1 MKDLKGGP
9 PRTVAWLIGGGEGAG
24 IKRATVTLASAVAAL
39 GWRAAAV
46 SLDGGESADAFEAAG
61 LEVRRLGCGPA
72 PRFAGGMLAKPAE
85 LWRARQY
92 RRAALPAVAA
102 ALEGLSADVVHVV
115 SPHLVE
121 LAGRSA
127 AAAGAACFWEM
138 PNAVGDRYPFGLNR
152 RLYQRTCR
160 RFGIVPLAN
169 SAYTAATLGDRPVRP
184 TVFHLGADAALFDP
198 VRVAGA
204 SRGEIG
210 VPADAPLFGLFA
222 RLTPSKGQLH
232 LLRALLRCNSG
243 PAAHLLLLGGAPA
256 GESGYADLL
265 RRTAADAGAAGRLHL
280 LGAVADVERYYPL
293 LDVAVNA
300 RVDPEPFGL
309 SVIEAMLMGV
319 PVLAHAS
326 GGPAETV
333 VDGETGW
340 LMPGTSDSDFDAAVS
355 RVLADHP
362 RWREMG
368 AAGRRRALERY
379 AADGQARR
387 YQALVEARLGQLAG
401 AVGGAVGLSNRERPW
416 AR

>member
-1 MKDLKGGP
+1 MSDLTGGP
-9 PRTVAWLIGGGEGAG
+9 PRTVAWLIGGGEGGG
-24 IKRATVTLASAVAAL
+24 IRRLAVTLALAVARR
-39 GWRAAAV
+39 GWRTAAV
-46 SLDGGESADAFEAAG
+46 SLAGGESADAFEAAG
-61 LEVRRLGCGPA
+61 LEVRRLNLGPP

-92 RRAALPAVAA
+92 RRAALPAVSA
-102 ALEGLSADVVHVV
+102 ALGELGADAVHVV
-115 SPHLVE
+115 SPHLVD
-121 LAGRSA
+121 LAGRA
-127 AAAGAACFWEM
+127 AAARGSACFWEM
-138 PNAVGDRYPFGLNR
+138 PNVVGDRYPLGLNR
-152 RLYQRTCR
+152 RLYQFTLR
-160 RFGIVPLAN
+160 RRGIQPLAN
-169 SAYTAATLGDRPVRP
+169 SAYTAATLGDSPVRP
-184 TVFHLGADAALFDP
+184 VVFHHVTEDWKFDP
-198 VRVAGA
+198 ARVVGIGRA
-204 SRGEIG
+204 ELG

-243 PAAHLLLLGGAPA
+243 PAPHLLLLGGAPS
-256 GESGYADLL
+256 GESGYAELL
-265 RRTAADAGAAGRLHL
+265 RKAAADAGAAGRLHL
-280 LGAVADVERYYPL
+280 LGAVADVERYYPM

-340 LMPGTSDSDFDAAVS
+340 LMPGTSDADFDAALS
-355 RVLADHP
+355 RVLADRP

-368 AAGRRRALERY
+368 AAGRRRALKNY

-387 YQALVEARLGQLAG
+387 YQALVEARLGQLSG
-401 AVGGAVGLSNRERPW
+401 QSE
-416 AR
+416 